1 MKHKMFNEAL
11 ILVNAGIAT
20 LLTGEK
26 GSGKTTVAK
35 QIADGLGNDFPFC
48 AISMTR
54 QTTLSH
60 LLGFMSVNGTY
71 VPSQLRGVAENGG
84 VFLLDE
90 IDAGDANVLLALN
103 TIENGYIAFPDEIVT
118 LHENFRLMATSNPQ
132 DQHEHYVGR
141 SKLDAATLD
150 RFDIIEL
157 DHDEELEK
165 SLVDLDVF
173 QHINALRKV
182 LKDTNSSIT
191 VSMRDALRYQK
202 RKELKLLE
210 GFIFRLTG
218 KSELVHEKY
227 LLAVSRIPKFSDQ
240 ADCATIDDLFD
251 LMKIDYSNRPNGP
264 APTQPQP
271 VPNTNF

>member
-1 MKHKMFNEAL
+1 MFNEAL

-35 QIADGLGNDFPFC
+35 QIADGLGNDFPFF

-60 LLGFMSVNGTY
+60 LLGFMSVNGVY
-71 VPSQLRGVAENGG
+71 VPSQLREVAEEGG

-90 IDAGDANVLLALN
+90 IDAGDANVLLTLN
-103 TIENGYIAFPDEIVT
+103 TIENGYITFPDKIVT

-132 DQHEHYVGR
+132 DEHEHYVGR

-150 RFDIIEL
+150 RFDIIDL

-173 QHINALRKV
+173 QHVSALRTV
-182 LKDTNSSIT
+182 MREMNSSKTI
-191 VSMRDALRYQK
+191 SMRDAIRYQK
-202 RKELKLLE
+202 RKDLKLLE
-210 GFIFRLTG
+210 GFMFRLTG
-218 KSELVHEKY
+218 KSEMIYEKY
-227 LLAVSRIPKFSDQ
+227 LTAVEQIPKFVDQ
-240 ADCATIDDLFD
+240 ADCTTIDELYQ
-251 LMKIDYSNRPNGP
+251 LIGAEHANN
-264 APTQPQP
+264 PQP
-271 VPNTNF
+271 ATAPPPPPF

>member
-35 QIADGLGNDFPFC
+35 QISDGLGKDFPFF

-60 LLGFMSVNGTY
+60 LLGFMSVNGVY
-71 VPSQLRGVAENGG
+71 VPSQLRDVAENGG

-90 IDAGDANVLLALN
+90 IDAADANVLLALN
-103 TIENGYIAFPDEIVT
+103 TIENGYIAFPDKIVQ
-118 LHENFRLMATSNPQ
+118 LHKNFRLMATSNPQ
-132 DQHEHYVGR
+132 DQHQHYVGR

-157 DHDEELEK
+157 DHDEALEK
-165 SLVDLDVF
+165 TLVDLDVF
-173 QHINALRKV
+173 EHINALRVVMKEM
-182 LKDTNSSIT
+182 NSSTSI
-191 VSMRDALRYQK
+191 SMRDALRYQK
-202 RKELKLLE
+202 RKELKLLD
-210 GFIFRLTG
+210 GYMFRLSG
-218 KSELVHEKY
+218 KSELVYEKY
-227 LLAVSRIPKFSDQ
+227 MTAVANIPKFSDQ
-240 ADCATIDDLFD
+240 ADCNTLNDLFD
-251 LMKIDYSNRPNGP
+251 LIKSEATRR
-264 APTQPQP
+264 
-271 VPNTNF
+271 